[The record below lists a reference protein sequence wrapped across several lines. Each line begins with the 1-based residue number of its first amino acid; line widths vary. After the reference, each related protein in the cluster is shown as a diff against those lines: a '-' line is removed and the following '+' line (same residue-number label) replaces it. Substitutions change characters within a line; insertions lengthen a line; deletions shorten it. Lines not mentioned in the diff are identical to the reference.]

1 MLKQLLAGLLLL
13 LHHAYLSNSQTC
25 TDGNLRLVCCQMI
38 AYRSVYTKII
48 AVLQHRPHHYQHVEN
63 VCK

>member
-25 TDGNLRLVCCQMI
+25 TDGNLRLVCCQNLMI
-38 AYRSVYTKII
+38 AYKDYRFYNIAPII
-48 AVLQHRPHHYQHVEN
+48 ISM
-63 VCK
+63 